1 MEKKKFEFYFSYFII
16 SFILGLIVIF
26 VYTPPQKIYVKYPNP
41 INNNKTVYTN
51 DDNECYKVDMEEIEC
66 KGTEELNPYL
76 KEQFKNIKKNLC
88 NK

>member
-16 SFILGLIVIF
+16 SFIFGLIVVF

-41 INNNKTVYTN
+41 INSNKTVYTN

-76 KEQFKNIKKNLC
+76 REQFRTCKRKFSL
-88 NK
+88 